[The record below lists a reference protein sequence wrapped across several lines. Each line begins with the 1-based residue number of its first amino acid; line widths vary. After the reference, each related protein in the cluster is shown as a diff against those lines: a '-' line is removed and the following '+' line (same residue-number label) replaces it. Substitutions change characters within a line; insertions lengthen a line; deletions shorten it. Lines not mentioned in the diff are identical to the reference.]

1 MDMNNLSHSKWNCKY
16 QCVKYVVYG
25 ETIMK
30 GIVETKKKY
39 IIQRYYGN
47 RVHKKSLFSVEIYPG
62 IVAEFGEPKSK
73 LGSKKYNLTKLSF
86 LKERYSKEM
95 VESFWSDFHVKY
107 IPYKYNGKKVAPIY
121 KVVGNSHHLIQGGY
135 IIICK
140 NTSRVR
146 ATIKEQNGYDF
157 WKEKFYDEG
166 KLSSDKE
173 TINAAIPLLID
184 KIKNSTSVLKEMP
197 YWDHRIF
204 EELVAE
210 IFKEFGYSVE
220 LTKKTRDGGK
230 DIIALKKRDGLVEEK
245 ILIECKHWED
255 KVDVKPV
262 RSLIGVAISQ
272 EELPT
277 GIILATTSHFTK
289 DAEEIVIN
297 SAIKIELERRD
308 YEDILE
314 WIQEYDAIQ
323 LSKEEVNA
331 YFDCLNIV

>member
-1 MDMNNLSHSKWNCKY
+1 
-16 QCVKYVVYG
+16 
-25 ETIMK
+25 MK
-30 GIVETKKKY
+30 DIVETKEKY
-39 IIQRYYGN
+39 IIQRYFVN

-73 LGSKKYNLTKLSF
+73 LGSRKYNLAKLSF
-86 LKERYSKEM
+86 LKERYSREK
-95 VESFWSDFHVKY
+95 VESSWSNFHVKY

-121 KVVGNSHHLIQGGY
+121 KVVGNPQHLIHGGY

-140 NTSRVR
+140 NTSVVR
-146 ATIKEQNGYDF
+146 ASMKEQNGYNF

-173 TINAAIPLLID
+173 TINAAIPLLINR
-184 KIKNSTSVLKEMP
+184 INNSTSFLKEMP
-197 YWDHRIF
+197 YSDHRIF

-210 IFKEFGYSVE
+210 IFKEFGYSIE

-230 DIIALKKRDGLVEEK
+230 DIIALKRREGLVEEK

-255 KVDVKPV
+255 KVDVNPV
-262 RSLIGVAISQ
+262 RNLIGVAISQ

-277 GIILATTSHFTK
+277 GIILATTSYFTK
-289 DAEEIVIN
+289 DAEKIDIN
-297 SAIKIELERRD
+297 SAIKIELERKD

-331 YFDCLNIV
+331 YFDSLLKV

>member
-1 MDMNNLSHSKWNCKY
+1 M
-16 QCVKYVVYG
+16 
-25 ETIMK
+25 MK
-30 GIVETKKKY
+30 EFVETKEKY
-39 IIQRYYGN
+39 IIQRNFDN
-47 RVHKKSLFSVEIYPG
+47 RVHKQSLFSVEIYPG
-62 IVAEFGEPKSK
+62 IIAEFGEPKSK

-95 VESFWSDFHVKY
+95 VESFWSNFHVKY
-107 IPYKYNGKKVAPIY
+107 IPCKYNGKKVPTIY
-121 KVVGNSHHLIQGGY
+121 KVVGNPHRLIRGGY

-140 NTSRVR
+140 NTSMVR
-146 ATIKEQNGYDF
+146 TSIKEQNGYNF

-166 KLSSDKE
+166 KLSTDKE
-173 TINAAIPLLID
+173 TINAAIPLLISR
-184 KIKNSTSVLKEMP
+184 INNSTSILQEMP
-197 YWDHRIF
+197 YSDHRIF

-210 IFKEFGYSVE
+210 IFKGFGYSIE
-220 LTKKTRDGGK
+220 LTKRTRDGGK

-255 KVDVKPV
+255 KIDVNPV
-262 RSLIGVAISQ
+262 RNLIGVAMCQ

-289 DAEEIVIN
+289 DAEKIKIY

-308 YEDILE
+308 YEDILG

-331 YFDCLNIV
+331 YFDCLNKV

>member
-1 MDMNNLSHSKWNCKY
+1 
-16 QCVKYVVYG
+16 
-25 ETIMK
+25 MK
-30 GIVETKKKY
+30 DFIETKENY
-39 IIQRYYGN
+39 IIQRYFGN

-86 LKERYSKEM
+86 QKKRYSKEM
-95 VESFWSDFHVKY
+95 VESFWLNFHVKY
-107 IPYKYNGKKVAPIY
+107 VLHRHNGRKVAPIY
-121 KVVGNSHHLIQGGY
+121 KVVGNPHHLIHGGY

-140 NTSRVR
+140 NTSVVR
-146 ATIKEQNGYDF
+146 ASIKEQNEYSF
-157 WKEKFYDEG
+157 WKERFYEEG
-166 KLSSDKE
+166 KLSSDEE
-173 TINAAIPLLID
+173 TINAAIPLLINR
-184 KIKNSTSVLKEMP
+184 IRNSNSFLKEMP
-197 YWDHRIF
+197 YSDHRIF

-210 IFKEFGYSVE
+210 IFKEFGYVIE

-230 DIIALKKRDGLVEEK
+230 DIIALKKTEGLVEEK

-255 KVDVKPV
+255 KIDVKPV
-262 RSLIGVAISQ
+262 RNLIGVAISQ

-289 DAEEIVIN
+289 DAEKITIN
-297 SAIKIELERRD
+297 SAIKMELERKD
-308 YEDILE
+308 YDDILE

-331 YFDCLNIV
+331 YFHCLLNV

>member
-1 MDMNNLSHSKWNCKY
+1 
-16 QCVKYVVYG
+16 
-25 ETIMK
+25 MK
-30 GIVETKKKY
+30 DIVETKEKY
-39 IIQRYYGN
+39 IIQRYFVN

-73 LGSKKYNLTKLSF
+73 LGSRKYNLTKLSF
-86 LKERYSKEM
+86 LKERYSREK
-95 VESFWSDFHVKY
+95 VESFWSNFHVKY

-121 KVVGNSHHLIQGGY
+121 KVVGNPQHLIHGGY

-140 NTSRVR
+140 NTSVVR
-146 ATIKEQNGYDF
+146 ASIKEQNGYNF

-173 TINAAIPLLID
+173 TINAAIPLLINR
-184 KIKNSTSVLKEMP
+184 INNSTSFLKEMP
-197 YWDHRIF
+197 YSDHRIF

-210 IFKEFGYSVE
+210 IFKEFGYSIE

-230 DIIALKKRDGLVEEK
+230 DIIALKRREGLVEEK

-255 KVDVKPV
+255 KVDVNPV
-262 RSLIGVAISQ
+262 RNLIGVAISQ

-277 GIILATTSHFTK
+277 GIILATTSYFTK
-289 DAEEIVIN
+289 DAEKIDIN
-297 SAIKIELERRD
+297 SAIKIELERKD

-331 YFDCLNIV
+331 YFDSLLKV

>member
-1 MDMNNLSHSKWNCKY
+1 
-16 QCVKYVVYG
+16 
-25 ETIMK
+25 MK
-30 GIVETKKKY
+30 EFIETKEKY
-39 IIQRYYGN
+39 IIQRYFDN
-47 RVHKKSLFSVEIYPG
+47 RVHRQSLFSVEIYPG

-95 VESFWSDFHVKY
+95 VESFWSNFHVKY
-107 IPYKYNGKKVAPIY
+107 VLHKHNGRKVAPIY
-121 KVVGNSHHLIQGGY
+121 KVVGNPQHLIHGGY
-135 IIICK
+135 VIICK
-140 NTSRVR
+140 NTSVVR
-146 ATIKEQNGYDF
+146 AAIKEQKEYNF

-173 TINAAIPLLID
+173 SINAAIPLLINR
-184 KIKNSTSVLKEMP
+184 IKNSTSFLKEMP
-197 YWDHRIF
+197 YSDHRIF

-210 IFKEFGYSVE
+210 IFREFGYSIE
-220 LTKKTRDGGK
+220 LTKRTRDGGK
-230 DIIALKKRDGLVEEK
+230 DIIALKKRDVLVEEK

-255 KVDVKPV
+255 KIDVNPI
-262 RSLIGVAISQ
+262 RNLIGVAISQ

-289 DAEEIVIN
+289 DAEKIAIN
-297 SAIKIELERRD
+297 SAIKIELVRKD

-331 YFDCLNIV
+331 YFDCLNKV

>member
-1 MDMNNLSHSKWNCKY
+1 
-16 QCVKYVVYG
+16 
-25 ETIMK
+25 MK
-30 GIVETKKKY
+30 EFIETKEKY
-39 IIQRYYGN
+39 IIQRYFDN
-47 RVHKKSLFSVEIYPG
+47 RVHKQSLFSVEIYPG

-95 VESFWSDFHVKY
+95 VESFWSNFHVKY
-107 IPYKYNGKKVAPIY
+107 VLHKHNGRKVAPIY
-121 KVVGNSHHLIQGGY
+121 KVVGNPQHLIHGGY
-135 IIICK
+135 VIICK
-140 NTSRVR
+140 NTSVVR
-146 ATIKEQNGYDF
+146 IAINEQNEYSF

-173 TINAAIPLLID
+173 SINAAIPLLINR
-184 KIKNSTSVLKEMP
+184 IKNSTSVLKEMP
-197 YWDHRIF
+197 YSDHRIF

-210 IFKEFGYSVE
+210 IFREFGYSIE
-220 LTKKTRDGGK
+220 LTKRTRDGGK

-255 KVDVKPV
+255 KIDVNPI
-262 RSLIGVAISQ
+262 RNLIGVAISQ

-289 DAEEIVIN
+289 DAEKIAIN
-297 SAIKIELERRD
+297 SAIKIELERKD

-331 YFDCLNIV
+331 YFDCLNKV